1 MNLIKDYF
9 NVSFISSEE
18 NVVSTAST
26 TVVSLTVVSAG
37 VVSVDCEQEAN
48 TATAKMEKI
57 TFFMVFF
64 KYYFFKTLINIIES
78 VVLTRG

>member
-57 TFFMVFF
+57 TFFMVF
-64 KYYFFKTLINIIES
+64 LNIIF
-78 VVLTRG
+78 LRL

>member
-1 MNLIKDYF
+1 
-9 NVSFISSEE
+9 
-18 NVVSTAST
+18 
-26 TVVSLTVVSAG
+26 VSAG